1 VTAASKKV
9 AEQMAAAFLNAWSS
23 PNFEALPRLRKLSA
37 DHVEYFGKSIS
48 REAWAGIKRTFAEK
62 WPVRQYRPRP
72 DTVSTN
78 CDQRGRCTVRAIV
91 DWTTAHP
98 GRSDAATGSS
108 KLELGIEMAGRQAV
122 VYRESML
129 AIRSATRRSAMGPD
143 MRPPARRAPPIS
155 ASPDDPDD
163 GFDTDPIY

>member
-1 VTAASKKV
+1 MKV
-9 AEQMAAAFLNAWSS
+9 AEQMAAAYLNAWSS

-37 DHVEYFGKSIS
+37 DRVEYFGKSIS

-72 DTVSTN
+72 ESVSTD

-98 GRSDAATGSS
+98 GRSDTVTGSS

-129 AIRSATRRSAMGPD
+129 AIRSAIRRTAAGPD
-143 MRPPARRAPPIS
+143 TRQPARRAPPP
-155 ASPDDPDD
+155 ALLPDDADD
-163 GFDTDPIY
+163 GFEADPID